1 LFSRAIHRTAMPYS
15 AFDHPAWKTFFHALR
30 SCYQLP
36 TRNQIGGELMMYEY
50 TETMNEVL
58 LSLGKNPLIC
68 FTLDGATNL
77 QGKQVIN
84 MMACVPKAFF
94 LEHFTMQLRRESA
107 ANQVKRSIVTYKMQL
122 KGFTETTK
130 AEKRSKTIIM
140 YIYRPSP
147 SRSNCRQYTSAEYLT
162 SRSTVHSQL

>member
-1 LFSRAIHRTAMPYS
+1 MRCFHVPFIALPAMPYS
-15 AFDHPAWKTFFHALR
+15 AFDHPVWKLFFHALC

-50 TETMNEVL
+50 TKTMNKVL

-107 ANQVKRSIVTYKMQL
+107 GNLLEKLLDCSLRLLGSIVCQRLDMPFRVTSSQSAMLTKTTL
-122 KGFTETTK
+122 LWLET
-130 AEKRSKTIIM
+130 M
-140 YIYRPSP
+140 MLWGHW
-147 SRSNCRQYTSAEYLT
+147 SA
-162 SRSTVHSQL
+162 V